1 MVAAVCVCVSGCTCV
16 HVQMHTP
23 HRALLLL
30 GWSKT
35 SHSLEAPEEDGG
47 WSSAE
52 ELINSSDAEEDGGV
66 GPRKL
71 VPGKY
76 TVVMDD
82 EKGGSDTLAMR
93 SGDMVEVVEEG
104 TEGLWYVRDLTS
116 SKEGWVPASSLA
128 TLLGKS
134 SSAQCLSSS
143 GKTHYARQLC
153 PEPAKI
159 LSPEPV

>member
-1 MVAAVCVCVSGCTCV
+1 MVAAVCVSGCACV

-23 HRALLLL
+23 HRALFLL

-71 VPGKY
+71 V
-76 TVVMDD
+76 TMA
-82 EKGGSDTLAMR
+82 S
-93 SGDMVEVVEEG
+93 
-104 TEGLWYVRDLTS
+104 LWCPRV
-116 SKEGWVPASSLA
+116 GPWV
-128 TLLGKS
+128 
-134 SSAQCLSSS
+134 
-143 GKTHYARQLC
+143 
-153 PEPAKI
+153 
-159 LSPEPV
+159 